1 MKFFVMTIGLFFLVS
16 LTFSAGPEKKESV
29 STDHNNPRVEMKTSM
44 GTMVIELYPDKAPL
58 TVKNFLTYVEEGFF
72 DGTIFHRVIRDFMIQ
87 GGGFDTERKEKPTHE
102 PIKNEADNGLS
113 NKRGTISMA
122 RTNDPDSATSQFF
135 INHVNNVGLDF
146 TSRASGR
153 SWGYCVFGKVIE
165 GMKVVDDIAMVKT
178 GSHGPHQNWPVENV
192 VIRKVTLVK
201 KSTEK

>member
-1 MKFFVMTIGLFFLVS
+1 MKFFVLTIGLFFLGS
-16 LTFSAGPEKKESV
+16 LTFSAGPEEKESIT
-29 STDHNNPRVEMKTSM
+29 TDQQNPQVEMKTSK

-72 DGTIFHRVIRDFMIQ
+72 DGTIFHRVMRDFMIQ
-87 GGGFDTERKEKPTHE
+87 GGGFDTEGKEKPTHE

-146 TSRASGR
+146 TSKASGR

-192 VIRKVTLVK
+192 IIQKVTLIK
-201 KSTEK
+201 KTTEK